1 LRDIGDDKMP
11 VKEGDKVKVEYTGT
25 FDDGTVFDTSV
36 GKEPLG
42 FKVGSKMVVPGFEKA
57 IIGMDVGEEKEFK
70 LQPAEAYGERSE
82 QLIKKVPK
90 EHLPKE
96 AEIKAGMTLMAA
108 LPNGA
113 QIPVLVAEVGDTE
126 ATLDM
131 NHPLAGKVLN
141 FKIKVVEIN
150 AA

>member
-1 LRDIGDDKMP
+1 MP

>member
-1 LRDIGDDKMP
+1 MRDIGDDKMP

>member
-1 LRDIGDDKMP
+1 
-11 VKEGDKVKVEYTGT
+11 
-25 FDDGTVFDTSV
+25 
-36 GKEPLG
+36 
-42 FKVGSKMVVPGFEKA
+42 
-57 IIGMDVGEEKEFK
+57 MDVGEEKEFK